1 MMRFLSD
8 SWYFLAAAAGIL
20 AALLA
25 LGAAFFA
32 RDPWRALRLVFPP
45 ILRRLYRLRF
55 TGAER
60 IPASG
65 GAILIANHQS
75 YLDPAL
81 ICLLTPRPVR
91 FLMAKEMTR
100 HWWARWMAR
109 ATRAILIS
117 ASDPPRRIIEA
128 LREARD
134 EARRGGLVGLFPEGQ
149 ITRTGMMLPFQRGL
163 RQIVRDLDAPIIPLA
178 IDGAWDTAFGPRRGA
193 ASPPLRRPGLRPAIR
208 VVVGEPVASETPL
221 PRLRQIIVELL
232 ADAFAGRSEDAR
244 PLHRAALSA
253 LRRRP
258 FARLFSDHNTSR
270 AITNLKW
277 LATVA
282 ALGRRLARRWEGE
295 ERVGI
300 LLPPS
305 LGGAAVNFAAALGG
319 RVTVNL
325 NYTASRGILE
335 DVCARCAIRLV
346 ITSRA
351 FLAKLRAF
359 EPPGGV
365 EFLYLED
372 LRGEIGARE
381 RLAGMARG
389 WLWPAGALERALGRR
404 RPAAPGDTLTILF
417 SSGSTGRPKGVPLTH
432 WNIGSNIEGACLLAH
447 LDDSSRVLGIL
458 PFFHSYGLTVTL
470 WLPLVKALGVSY
482 YPTPL
487 DARGIG
493 ETVQRHR
500 VTHLFATPSF
510 LSIYARRTQPGQFG
524 SLTYA
529 QTGAEKLRPAVAEA
543 FEARFGLKPI
553 EGYGATECSPVVT
566 MNTCDY
572 RCPGIYQAGARA
584 GSVGHPLPG
593 VALRVVDIETG
604 ETLPP
609 GRPGMLLARGPNVMS
624 GYFDA
629 PELTAEVL
637 RDGWYVTGDVA
648 MMDDDGFVRI
658 TDRLSRFSKIAGE
671 MVPHVKIEEA
681 LQELSGEPD
690 RAFAVTGVADPKK
703 GERLVALHTL
713 PEAKAREVAAA
724 LQQSGLPAFWIPKW
738 SDFLRVDEIPQLGAG
753 KLDLQGVRALAAR
766 RLAEVA
772 AQGGSQVALT
782 PSREKR

>member
-1 MMRFLSD
+1 
-8 SWYFLAAAAGIL
+8 
-20 AALLA
+20 
-25 LGAAFFA
+25 
-32 RDPWRALRLVFPP
+32 
-45 ILRRLYRLRF
+45 
-55 TGAER
+55 
-60 IPASG
+60 
-65 GAILIANHQS
+65 
-75 YLDPAL
+75 
-81 ICLLTPRPVR
+81 
-91 FLMAKEMTR
+91 
-100 HWWARWMAR
+100 
-109 ATRAILIS
+109 
-117 ASDPPRRIIEA
+117 
-128 LREARD
+128 
-134 EARRGGLVGLFPEGQ
+134 
-149 ITRTGMMLPFQRGL
+149 
-163 RQIVRDLDAPIIPLA
+163 
-178 IDGAWDTAFGPRRGA
+178 
-193 ASPPLRRPGLRPAIR
+193 
-208 VVVGEPVASETPL
+208 
-221 PRLRQIIVELL
+221 
-232 ADAFAGRSEDAR
+232 
-244 PLHRAALSA
+244 
-253 LRRRP
+253 
-258 FARLFSDHNTSR
+258 
-270 AITNLKW
+270 
-277 LATVA
+277 
-282 ALGRRLARRWEGE
+282 
-295 ERVGI
+295 
-300 LLPPS
+300 
-305 LGGAAVNFAAALGG
+305 
-319 RVTVNL
+319 
-325 NYTASRGILE
+325 
-335 DVCARCAIRLV
+335 
-346 ITSRA
+346 
-351 FLAKLRAF
+351 
-359 EPPGGV
+359 
-365 EFLYLED
+365 
-372 LRGEIGARE
+372 
-381 RLAGMARG
+381 
-389 WLWPAGALERALGRR
+389 
-404 RPAAPGDTLTILF
+404 
-417 SSGSTGRPKGVPLTH
+417 
-432 WNIGSNIEGACLLAH
+432 
-447 LDDSSRVLGIL
+447 VLGIL

-724 LQQSGLPAFWIPKW
+724 LQQSGLPALWIPNGATSCAWTKFPTRRGETGLAGRA
-738 SDFLRVDEIPQLGAG
+738 SACGAAAGRGGGAG
-753 KLDLQGVRALAAR
+753 RLTGRLDPIPREAVRKQRSTGARPGFFRHRGNFPCRSSSSRFRGPRTEALAAASGPPDSRTRGIVRPDCAR
-766 RLAEVA
+766 R
-772 AQGGSQVALT
+772 GGFARARHAGSGRRWPDRLVRSRQRQRHVRQR
-782 PSREKR
+782 PSRAVSDPARWRPPAVRRGQRAVSRTRRGRSA